1 MEEYRMKPYINKIY
15 NPKYRSTL
23 TKLRTHSHCLLEA
36 SHSYL
41 NTTPTCVN
49 CDSGE
54 KETPFL
60 FLLECS
66 NVVLANLRSIFI
78 RRLRINEFNRQEY
91 TLKADKSGDRA
102 V

>member
-23 TKLRTHSHCLLEA
+23 TKLRTHSHCLLEE

-49 CDSGE
+49 CDSGK
-54 KETPFL
+54 KETPFQ

-78 RRLRINEFNRQEY
+78 RRLGINESNRQEY
-91 TLKADKSGDRA
+91 FR
-102 V
+102 